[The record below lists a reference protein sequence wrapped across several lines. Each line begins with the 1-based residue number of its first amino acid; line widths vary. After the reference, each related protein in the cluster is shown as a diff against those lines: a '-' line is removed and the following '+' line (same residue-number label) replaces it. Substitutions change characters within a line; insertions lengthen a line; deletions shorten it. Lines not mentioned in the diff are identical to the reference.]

1 MFTNEEIKVKKQE
14 IDLAI
19 NTFPTNLKIVLNNGN
34 VVQKLSTDRF
44 AYYEKDNIIR
54 LVNKKWLVDLIYYIS
69 KELK

>member
-14 IDLAI
+14 INLALSI
-19 NTFPTNLKIVLNNGN
+19 IPPNLKIVLGNGN
-34 VVQKLSTDRF
+34 VVLKLSTDRF

-69 KELK
+69 RELK

>member
-14 IDLAI
+14 INLALSTI
-19 NTFPTNLKIVLNNGN
+19 PPNLKIVLDNEN

-69 KELK
+69 RELK

>member
-14 IDLAI
+14 IDLALSTI
-19 NTFPTNLKIVLNNGN
+19 PPNLKIVLGNGN

-44 AYYEKDNIIR
+44 AYYEKDNIIQ

-69 KELK
+69 RELK

>member
-14 IDLAI
+14 IDLALSI
-19 NTFPTNLKIVLNNGN
+19 ILPNLKIILGNGN

-69 KELK
+69 RELK

>member
-14 IDLAI
+14 IDLALSTI
-19 NTFPTNLKIVLNNGN
+19 PPNLKIVLGNGN
-34 VVQKLSTDRF
+34 VVLKLSTDRF

-69 KELK
+69 RELK